1 MSNFVVSSLKYRP
14 KDFDSVVGQDHV
26 TKTLRNSIIENKI
39 PSALLFC
46 GPRGV
51 GKTSCARIYA
61 KEINSESVQNLEN
74 PDYSFNIFEIDAASN
89 NKTDDIRDLIE
100 KVRIPPQI
108 GKYKV
113 YIIDEV
119 HMLSKQAENA
129 FLKTLEEPPPHIV
142 FILATTEKNK
152 ILPTILSRC
161 QIYDFNRI
169 KDSEINNCLKDIC
182 KKEGFEF
189 EDEAVSIISRK
200 SDGSLRDSLTILD
213 RIVSFTNKNITTE
226 KTSAL
231 LNILDNES
239 YLNISKNIF
248 EKDLISSIISFNKIC
263 EKGFNEKDFLTG
275 LASHFR
281 NILISKSNESHSL
294 FEFSSEIMNSFI
306 EQGNMISNSELV
318 DHITIV
324 ESSIFKYNQVENKKL
339 LVEITLMKLCKVN
352 QSNQINDKTVQKKK
366 DDLGKSILDS
376 KIEKNEQPK
385 KISIKI
391 DTKTEKIKDLNI
403 DSEIEPKKI
412 ENPEISALSLSS
424 LKLKKEVNIE
434 KEKEKGNKILLE
446 NKFDL
451 DTLKRYWKKY
461 SNNLSE
467 KGNNSLSSLMEIS
480 EPSIFEENK
489 ILFNVPSKSNKK
501 EIDLD
506 RENICD
512 FLKLNL
518 KNDQIVLEV
527 NIDESMNK
535 EYYSTPQEKF
545 DKLNEINPILN
556 EFKKDLKLDL

>member
-26 TKTLRNSIIENKI
+26 TKTLKNSIIENKI

-182 KKEGFEF
+182 KKEGFEY
-189 EDEAVSIISRK
+189 EDEAISIISRK

-294 FEFSSEIMNSFI
+294 FEFSNEIMNSFI

-352 QSNQINDKTVQKKK
+352 QSNQINDKTVEKKK
-366 DDLGKSILDS
+366 DDLGKSIQDS
-376 KIEKNEQPK
+376 KIEKNEPPQ
-385 KISIKI
+385 KINTKI
-391 DTKTEKIKDLNI
+391 DTKREKIKDLNI

-434 KEKEKGNKILLE
+434 KEKEKENKIPLE

-451 DTLKRYWKKY
+451 DALKLYWKKY
-461 SNNLSE
+461 SKNLSE

-501 EIDLD
+501 EIDLY

-512 FLKLNL
+512 FLKSNL

-545 DKLNEINPILN
+545 DKLNEINPILS

>member
-1 MSNFVVSSLKYRP
+1 
-14 KDFDSVVGQDHV
+14 
-26 TKTLRNSIIENKI
+26 
-39 PSALLFC
+39 
-46 GPRGV
+46 
-51 GKTSCARIYA
+51 
-61 KEINSESVQNLEN
+61 
-74 PDYSFNIFEIDAASN
+74 
-89 NKTDDIRDLIE
+89 
-100 KVRIPPQI
+100 
-108 GKYKV
+108 
-113 YIIDEV
+113 
-119 HMLSKQAENA
+119 MLSKQAENA

-169 KDSEINNCLKDIC
+169 KDSEISNCLKDIC

-352 QSNQINDKTVQKKK
+352 QSNQINDKTV
-366 DDLGKSILDS
+366 
-376 KIEKNEQPK
+376 EKNELHQ
-385 KISIKI
+385 KINTKI
-391 DTKTEKIKDLNI
+391 DTKREKIKDLNI

-424 LKLKKEVNIE
+424 LKLKKEANIE
-434 KEKEKGNKILLE
+434 KEKEKENKIPLE

-451 DTLKRYWKKY
+451 YALKLYWKKY
-461 SNNLSE
+461 SKNLSE

-512 FLKLNL
+512 FLKSNL

-535 EYYSTPQEKF
+535 EYYSTAQEKF